1 MELVTE
7 PSSFCLV
14 PSKNTDTQV
23 CREKKRESASERVL
37 ISQNSQARRWE
48 NRPQSQRA
56 GGIYGMTNEAPGRS
70 EARGRGEW

>member
-23 CREKKRESASERVL
+23 CREKKRESASER
-37 ISQNSQARRWE
+37 ARAYITKQPSKE
-48 NRPQSQRA
+48 
-56 GGIYGMTNEAPGRS
+56 M
-70 EARGRGEW
+70 GEQTSKPTGWGYLWDDQ